1 MSNKALQTF
10 DFNDKTVRVI
20 MRDGEP
26 WWVARDVCDVLEL
39 VDVTSALRAV
49 VKLIIIQIIRDS
61 PYTFVTPAVSVFPIT
76 VIRRQIAPWCPSSQY
91 PKYSVDKITCF
102 AAR

>member
-20 MRDGEP
+20 MRDGKP

-76 VIRRQIAPWCPSSQY
+76 VIRRQIASWCPSSQY